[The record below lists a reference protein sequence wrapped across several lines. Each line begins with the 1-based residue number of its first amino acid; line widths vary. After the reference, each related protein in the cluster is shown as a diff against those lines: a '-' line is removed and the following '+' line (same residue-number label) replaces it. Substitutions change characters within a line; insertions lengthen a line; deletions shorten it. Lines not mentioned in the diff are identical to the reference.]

1 MDYPRIP
8 TFKTAESFRKH
19 LEEINVDLE
28 IDDTILSA
36 PESPLAQSISY
47 HGHNIGNRWCV
58 LPMEGWDCL
67 PNGAPSEYTRRRW
80 MNFATSGAKLLFGC
94 EACAVMKSGKSNT
107 RQLMLTEETFE
118 GMIEEA
124 EALVS
129 EFGAT
134 TYVKIP
140 VTDVGLRVTKYL
152 SDRGFGVTVTA
163 VLTAAQALLA
173 SRAGATYVA
182 PYISRSENLCAD
194 GVGTVAD
201 ISEIFEKS
209 KLNTQ
214 ILAASFKTAKEVLD
228 VAVAGCHAA
237 TVASDIMRMLISHTT
252 TDTSIL
258 GFKRDWNRTFGEDTT
273 LLKLLKK

>member
-1 MDYPRIP
+1 MRILLD
-8 TFKTAESFRKH
+8 TANLTDIEYFNTH
-19 LEEINVDLE
+19 FPIEGVTTNP
-28 IDDTILSA
+28 TILSREGGN
-36 PESPLAQSISY
+36 PIELIRKIR
-47 HGHNIGNRWCV
+47 HIIGPKKE
-58 LPMEGWDCL
+58 LHI
-67 PNGAPSEYTRRRW
+67 
-80 MNFATSGAKLLFGC
+80 
-94 EACAVMKSGKSNT
+94 
-107 RQLMLTEETFE
+107 QLTEETFE